1 MSELTR
7 LRDEAERLLE
17 TYTEHRYSED
27 DTLRRKVHLDLDRF
41 LMDHREEAILLM
53 VDGLNDEITRLV
65 EAKKPVRKMHLLARI
80 LTALRRGGDSTDAT
94 STDA

>member
-27 DTLRRKVHLDLDRF
+27 DTLRRKVHVDLDHF
-41 LMDHREEAILLM
+41 LMEHREEAILLM
-53 VDGLNDEITRLV
+53 VDGLNDEITKLI
-65 EAKKPVRKMHLLARI
+65 EAKKPTRKVHLLARI
-80 LTALRRGGDSTDAT
+80 LTALRRGGAKADAT